1 MPQFMLLLHN
11 APRDTSKASPAD
23 MQAVVNEYSAWSQK
37 LAAAGK
43 LKGGQKLADEGGRM
57 ITAKGGK
64 ISVTDG
70 PYTETKEVVGGFFMI
85 EAKSYDDA
93 VKLSSDCPHLK
104 FGGRIELR
112 QIDVM

>member
-11 APRDTSKASPAD
+11 APRDTSKVSPAE
-23 MQAVVNEYSAWSQK
+23 MQAVINEYSAWSQK

-43 LKGGQKLADEGGRM
+43 LKGGQKLTNDGGRM
-57 ITAKGGK
+57 ITAKDGE

-70 PYTETKEVVGGFFMI
+70 PYTETKEVVGGFFMV

-93 VKLSSDCPHLK
+93 VKLTRDCPHLK

-112 QIDVM
+112 QVDRM